1 GAPPAPASPAP
12 KPSLSRRWGRTAAWS
27 LAAAAGA
34 AACALGALP
43 FFAAK
48 DHAVPFSHPTGM
60 IWEGD
65 SLWVTDWEDQALFHL
80 RAGPEGLAVARKYA
94 LGDSHPM
101 GLAYARGSFFI
112 VDSWTRTISSW
123 RIAGDKLA
131 QEDSWPSPG
140 PSPSAVFSDGKNLW
154 TADKQTHIIYRHAFD
169 DSLTV
174 LDKFPAGDD
183 PVALFADSK
192 AFWSAGGESRN
203 LYRRILDASLSI
215 AAVYALPELQDGR
228 EPLSC
233 VSVKGRK
240 VWLGRDGEFR
250 ILERPWWMFRAV
262 KGRTKR

>member
-1 GAPPAPASPAP
+1 
-12 KPSLSRRWGRTAAWS
+12 
-27 LAAAAGA
+27 
-34 AACALGALP
+34 
-43 FFAAK
+43 
-48 DHAVPFSHPTGM
+48 
-60 IWEGD
+60 
-65 SLWVTDWEDQALFHL
+65 
-80 RAGPEGLAVARKYA
+80 
-94 LGDSHPM
+94 
-101 GLAYARGSFFI
+101 RGSFFI

-154 TADKQTHIIYRHAFD
+154 TADKQTNIIYRHAFD

-233 VSVKGRK
+233 VSVKNKK